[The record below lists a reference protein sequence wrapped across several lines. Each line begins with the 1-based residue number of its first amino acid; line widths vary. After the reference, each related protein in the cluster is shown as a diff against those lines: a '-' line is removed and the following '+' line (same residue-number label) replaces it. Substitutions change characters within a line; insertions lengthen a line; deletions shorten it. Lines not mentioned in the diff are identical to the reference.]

1 MVSGW
6 RFNVPALTI
15 MLHLALSLRYVLL
28 VASLGT
34 ALGAVVMFYEGTAK
48 IVLAA
53 YALFK
58 GAEEK
63 AVVAGVMSGT
73 DVFLFGIVLVI
84 FAYAIAFGFVFN
96 LTPAQRKTLP
106 RWMQATSMHE
116 LKATLVG
123 VILVYLIVDF
133 ATDWAQDVGEL
144 RWEVL
149 TKPLSILMIAGAFRL
164 FVVNHTDDTKSP

>member
-1 MVSGW
+1 M
-6 RFNVPALTI
+6 R
-15 MLHLALSLRYVLL
+15 LALSLRYVML
-28 VASLGT
+28 VASFGT
-34 ALGAVVMFYEGTAK
+34 ALGAVVMFFEGTAR
-48 IVLAA
+48 IIEGTIG
-53 YALFK
+53 LFL

-63 AVVAGVMSGT
+63 LVIAAVMSGT

-96 LTPAQRKTLP
+96 LTPAQRDRLP
-106 RWMQATSMHE
+106 TWMQATGMHE

-144 RWEVL
+144 TWVVL
-149 TKPLSILMIAGAFRL
+149 TKPLSILMIAASFRL
-164 FVVNHTDDTKSP
+164 FVVNHSNDIKNG